1 MDIIFSGRTV
11 QPSFQANSVQFNC
24 TLFTPQREIPPVPG
38 RYETGCKWKTFNG
51 YRDSRRQGKPLAIFG
66 NMDLPTDAPL
76 DEKVLDGPVLFTTM
90 NGNKVTLVSLTFSLM
105 NVSYEL
111 VS

>member
-11 QPSFQANSVQFNC
+11 QPSFQANSAQFNC
-24 TLFTPQREIPPVPG
+24 TLFTPQRAIPCVPG
-38 RYETGCKWKTFNG
+38 RYETGCKCKAFNG
-51 YRDSRRQGKPLAIFG
+51 YRDSRRQGKPLVIFG
-66 NMDLPTDAPL
+66 NMDLPTDAPF
-76 DEKVLDGPVLFTTM
+76 DEKVVDGPVLFTTM

>member
-1 MDIIFSGRTV
+1 M
-11 QPSFQANSVQFNC
+11 
-24 TLFTPQREIPPVPG
+24 
-38 RYETGCKWKTFNG
+38 
-51 YRDSRRQGKPLAIFG
+51 AIFG